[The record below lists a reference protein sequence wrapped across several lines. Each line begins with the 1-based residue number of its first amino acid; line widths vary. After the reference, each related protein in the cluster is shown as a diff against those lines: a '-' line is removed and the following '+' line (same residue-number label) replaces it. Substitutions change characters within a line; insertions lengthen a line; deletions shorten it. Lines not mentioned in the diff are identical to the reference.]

1 MLPIALILGIPFVL
15 GLLFGSFLNVCIE
28 RLPRGESVVSPRS
41 RCPDCK
47 AQIRWYDNV
56 PVLSYVL
63 LRRRC
68 RACKEKISFRYP
80 LVESAMG
87 AWFVAGLAPYLTNGF
102 QHVYFQQPRATIPD
116 LIIQYLVWIAAG
128 FLLLGLAIMDFRT
141 MKLPDSFTI
150 TGIFIGLFLVCAQAV
165 FLGPDED
172 AVKLQHQVR
181 INSAGAGRSLG
192 NVFLTGPEHLIYG
205 RLLAVVCA
213 FFLLFGIRWLYKRV
227 RGREGMGLGD
237 AKLLAMIAA
246 FLGFTPAL
254 VALFV
259 GLLSATAAALVLLAR
274 RRADLAT
281 KLPFGTF
288 LCIGGFVA
296 MIVGQPIIAWY
307 TGFLR

>member
-1 MLPIALILGIPFVL
+1 M
-15 GLLFGSFLNVCIE
+15 GL
-28 RLPRGESVVSPRS
+28 
-41 RCPDCK
+41 
-47 AQIRWYDNV
+47 
-56 PVLSYVL
+56 
-63 LRRRC
+63 
-68 RACKEKISFRYP
+68 
-80 LVESAMG
+80 
-87 AWFVAGLAPYLTNGF
+87 WFVAGFAIYFTNNLQGF
-102 QHVYFQQPRATIPD
+102 AAISPD
-116 LIIQYLVWIAAG
+116 KVIQYMVWITAG
-128 FLLLGLAIMDFRT
+128 FLLLGLAVMDFRT
-141 MKLPDSFTI
+141 MKLPDAFTL
-150 TGIFIGLFLVCAQAV
+150 TGIFLGIFLVCVQAI

-172 AVKLQHQVR
+172 AIKLQHQVR

-205 RLLAVVCA
+205 RLFAVVCA

-246 FLGFTPAL
+246 FLGFAPAL

-281 KLPFGTF
+281 RLPFGTF

-296 MIVGQPIIAWY
+296 MLFGQPIVTWY
-307 TGFLR
+307 SSLLR